1 MMMLM
6 NCSTKKVLEKIGYI
20 FIEGQ
25 IVLVNDEN
33 RITTSL
39 YYGQVD

>member
-1 MMMLM
+1 
-6 NCSTKKVLEKIGYI
+6 VLEKIGYI

-33 RITTSL
+33 RIATYL
-39 YYGQVD
+39 LD

>member
-1 MMMLM
+1 MYI
-6 NCSTKKVLEKIGYI
+6 SVLEKIGYI

-33 RITTSL
+33 RITTYL
-39 YYGQVD
+39 LD

>member
-1 MMMLM
+1 
-6 NCSTKKVLEKIGYI
+6 VLEKIGCI

-33 RITTSL
+33 RITTYL